1 MGYNTVMLGEF
12 SPFKEYIVTST
23 WQKGMVMTPD
33 TATAFQDISALINLS
48 PDLFCA
54 LDKDGRIVISNPQFS
69 QVLGYAVA
77 ELQGKN
83 IRDIVH
89 PDFMSISFAK
99 LEANFQGEV
108 VTNFENVLRTRAG
121 VSRRCVWSAT
131 TWPTTGRRRS
141 RTMRS
146 RSAVR

>member
-54 LDKDGRIVISNPQFS
+54 LDKDGRIVISNPPPFDADAIVGPVESHLVEDVDAANSGPVHQDRHVVERLERAAE
-69 QVLGYAVA
+69 QKLRLVHRLEVLGTGDT
-77 ELQGKN
+77 EL
-83 IRDIVH
+83 
-89 PDFMSISFAK
+89 
-99 LEANFQGEV
+99 V
-108 VTNFENVLRTRAG
+108 VQRKR
-121 VSRRCVWSAT
+121 
-131 TWPTTGRRRS
+131 
-141 RTMRS
+141 
-146 RSAVR
+146 